1 MKFLRFL
8 SSFLSEPEKIPD
20 YSNEINK
27 MFEEK
32 DVDGL
37 IRLLGIEKLD
47 FGTVGMI
54 ELRLALLGDIAL
66 KPLVQAVEGKNYLL
80 SRRAIQA
87 ITELGPV
94 GLDTLI
100 KGLNHHHPE
109 VREASARG
117 IYSLCTSRDFLSPD
131 GHSRIT
137 IRSDDLSKTIG
148 PLIRALNDD
157 YFGVRR
163 YAVRSLKEFKDSRVW
178 LPLVNDPRVIKPLQ
192 KLYVKE
198 MITAA
203 QCGKSPSLYLISD
216 IKSALKGFKG
226 TSDFPTLLQQSWIR
240 QDLKICNIK
249 SVKYDESG
257 WIKSIEYFT
266 HDPKQEERNAHEA
279 HSAAQKG
286 AAYEK
291 KEQWYLAI
299 EQYIKSIELVPGNDP
314 SLSLY
319 HTNLGICYTKVGK
332 IDDSIR
338 ELEIALQLDPNNERA
353 FLNLEGVKLLR

>member
-8 SSFLSEPEKIPD
+8 GSFLSEPEKTPD

-27 MFEEK
+27 MYEEK

-37 IRLLGIEKLD
+37 IRLLGIEKID
-47 FGTVGMI
+47 NSVI
-54 ELRLALLGDIAL
+54 EHRLALLGDIAL
-66 KPLVQAVEGKNYLL
+66 KPLVKAVDGKNYLL
-80 SRRAIQA
+80 IRRAIQA
-87 ITELGPV
+87 IKEMGPV

-109 VREASARG
+109 VRRASVRG
-117 IYSLCTSRDFLSPD
+117 IYLLCRSRDFLSPD
-131 GHSRIT
+131 GRSRIT

-148 PLIRALNDD
+148 PLIRAINDED
-157 YFGVRR
+157 YV
-163 YAVRSLKEFKDSRVW
+163 VRSDAVKSFTEFKDSRVW
-178 LPLVNDPRVIKPLQ
+178 LPLANDPRVIRPLQ

-203 QCGKSPSLYLISD
+203 QQGKSHNVYLISD
-216 IKSALKGFKG
+216 IKSALFKYKGN
-226 TSDFPTLLQQSWIR
+226 SDFRTLLQQSWIR
-240 QDLKICNIK
+240 QDLNICNIK
-249 SVKYDESG
+249 SVKYDEYG

-291 KEQWYLAI
+291 KEQWNLAI
-299 EQYIKSIELVPGNDP
+299 GQYIKSIDLAPGNDP

-319 HTNLGICYTKVGK
+319 HANLGICYTKVGK